1 MKLMKQMRVKLLV
14 TAVFGVLAVNNVSA
28 QSTVFFF
35 TPSTSSNECTLKMN
49 GNEIGELRGP
59 LKKTMQPAQ
68 FKIPYKT
75 YDAAFKKC
83 VIKEEGKVLFAVD
96 YKFTNCSTLDVSE
109 IPAEIQLNLSE
120 GSVHY
125 VRLAPKGVTN
135 MQFKE
140 ITEKEA
146 QKLLKKGVA
155 LPDYVQ
161 E

>member
-1 MKLMKQMRVKLLV
+1 MRQMKFKLLLTV
-14 TAVFGVLAVNNVSA
+14 VFGVLAVNNVSA

-35 TPSTSSNECTLKMN
+35 TSSTSSNECTLKMN
-49 GNEIGELRGP
+49 GIEIGELRGP
-59 LKKTMQPAQ
+59 LKKTMHPAE

-75 YDAAFKKC
+75 YDAAYKKC

-96 YKFTNCSTLDVSE
+96 FKFTNCSTLDVSE

-125 VRLAPKGVTN
+125 VRLAPKGFTN
-135 MQFKE
+135 IQFKE